1 MARPKSPRVPP
12 SESVRARLIG
22 LGGQRSDGSPDVKG
36 IAARLERSPRTV
48 QRYLASDRLPKV
60 AESHVSSLEAADA
73 RKPKWISATD
83 EGPTARALMG
93 GRQPKMPAVQ
103 DVRGSLSTRY
113 QRADGS
119 IDTRRAAGELG
130 VSQRTVQR
138 WAKGE
143 SRPKLASQESLRG
156 KVRESLL
163 DTKRGARLAN
173 KGATV
178 ELTAVVDVSGDVR
191 QRSLGKGAA
200 IKLSGQ
206 DMDNI
211 AKAYAQGGDKAA
223 TAALAQAV
231 GRSSYVQQIIGQS
244 RGNVSRMAMKD
255 ISEVRF
261 T

>member
-1 MARPKSPRVPP
+1 
-12 SESVRARLIG
+12 
-22 LGGQRSDGSPDVKG
+22 
-36 IAARLERSPRTV
+36 
-48 QRYLASDRLPKV
+48 
-60 AESHVSSLEAADA
+60 
-73 RKPKWISATD
+73 
-83 EGPTARALMG
+83 
-93 GRQPKMPAVQ
+93 
-103 DVRGSLSTRY
+103 
-113 QRADGS
+113 
-119 IDTRRAAGELG
+119 
-130 VSQRTVQR
+130 VQR